1 MIHLFLNGL
10 GASAGGGL
18 TYLRNVLPH
27 LSQRGDVRTTVAIG
41 AGLRSEFEGLPN
53 LECADVPEI
62 TGAARRF
69 WFEQRQLPALVRK
82 SGAQVLISA
91 GNFALRKSPVPQIL
105 LSRNSL
111 YTSTDFY
118 RDLRSRGEYA
128 MWLDTHAK
136 AALAKRSVCW
146 ANYTVAPSQ
155 AFAAELQR
163 WTGRKVIVIHH
174 GFDNEA
180 FFRDQSPLPESVQQK
195 LQGGEDYLRLLFVS
209 HYNYYRN
216 FETLFRAIPLLRR
229 RLQGRKVRLFLTCR
243 LRDGENPGA
252 YDTKLAAALIEQ
264 LGIRD
269 EIVELGAVPYEVL
282 HHVYRA
288 CDVYVTAAY
297 TETFAHPLVEAMA
310 TGLPIVASDLPVHRE
325 VCRDAALY
333 FPTFDHEALAQCLE
347 TLVEAKKDG
356 SRPLQSGR
364 RQAMEFSW
372 PAHLQKIIDQ
382 ARQLIVHAPSLG
394 DATETHGHY

>member
-27 LSQRGDVRTTVAIG
+27 LSQRGDVRATVAIG
-41 AGLRSEFEGLPN
+41 AALRSEFEGLPN
-53 LECADVPEI
+53 LEFADVPDI
-62 TGAARRF
+62 AGAARRF
-69 WFEQRQLPALVRK
+69 WFEQRQLPPLVRK

-111 YTSTDFY
+111 YTSADFY
-118 RDLRSRGEYA
+118 RDLCLRGEYA
-128 MWLDTHAK
+128 MWLDTRAK
-136 AALAKRSVCW
+136 AVLARRSVFW
-146 ANYTVAPSQ
+146 ADCTVAPSQ
-155 AFAAELQR
+155 AFAVELRR
-163 WTGRKVIVIHH
+163 WTGRRVIVIHH
-174 GFDNEA
+174 GFDHEA
-180 FFRDQSPLPESVQQK
+180 FFRDQSPLPESVQHK

-216 FETLFRAIPLLRR
+216 FETLFRAIPLLRQ

-252 YDTKLAAALIEQ
+252 YDTKHAAALIED

-269 EIVELGAVPYEVL
+269 EIVELGAVPYELL
-282 HHVYRA
+282 HQVYRA
-288 CDVYVTAAY
+288 CDIYVTAAY

-310 TGLPIVASDLPVHRE
+310 SGLPIAASDLPVHRE

-333 FPTFDHEALAQCLE
+333 FRTFDHEALAQWVE
-347 TLVEAKKDG
+347 TLVEAKKG
-356 SRPLQSGR
+356 ASMPLQSGK
-364 RQAMEFSW
+364 QQSLEFSW
-372 PAHLQKIIDQ
+372 PAHLQKMIDQ
-382 ARQLIVHAPSLG
+382 AKQLIVHAPSLRE
-394 DATETHGHY
+394 ATETHAHY

>member
-27 LSQRGDVRTTVAIG
+27 LSRRGDVRATIAIVVG
-41 AGLRSEFEGLPN
+41 FRSEFEGLPN
-53 LECADVPEI
+53 LEFADVPEI
-62 TGAARRF
+62 TGAVRRF

-91 GNFALRKSPVPQIL
+91 GNFALRKPPVPQIL

-111 YTSTDFY
+111 YTSADFY
-118 RDLRSRGEYA
+118 RDLRSRGEYT

-216 FETLFRAIPLLRR
+216 FETLFRAIPLLRQK
-229 RLQGRKVRLFLTCR
+229 LPGRKVRLFLTCR
-243 LRDGENPGA
+243 LRDGENPGT

-310 TGLPIVASDLPVHRE
+310 SGLPIVASDLPVHRE

-356 SRPLQSGR
+356 SMPLQSGR

-372 PAHLQKIIDQ
+372 PAHLQRMIDQ
-382 ARQLIVHAPSLG
+382 AKQLIVHAPSLR
-394 DATETHGHY
+394 DAPETHGHY